1 MENKRRFVR
10 SRKNRQLAGVCAGLS
25 DYFNFDVSLMRVLFV
40 VAALCGSF
48 GLWLYIILWI
58 VVPEEQPTIGFDEN
72 EHIDNIDV
80 TDNERK
86 RGSNGA
92 IVVSVVLIAVG
103 LMALANNFL
112 CIDWVWKMWPLILIA
127 LGVLII
133 INSQKK

>member
-1 MENKRRFVR
+1 MENKMRFVR

-72 EHIDNIDV
+72 EHIDILRFYPCLKVNFQPGIFCV
-80 TDNERK
+80 CQAWHN
-86 RGSNGA
+86 SNG
-92 IVVSVVLIAVG
+92 
-103 LMALANNFL
+103 
-112 CIDWVWKMWPLILIA
+112 
-127 LGVLII
+127 
-133 INSQKK
+133 